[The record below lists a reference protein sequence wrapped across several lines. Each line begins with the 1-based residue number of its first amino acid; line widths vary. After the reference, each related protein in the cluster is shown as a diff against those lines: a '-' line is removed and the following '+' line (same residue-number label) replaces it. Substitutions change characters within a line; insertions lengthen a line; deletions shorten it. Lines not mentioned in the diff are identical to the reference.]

1 MERYDASEGEEE
13 VRLSA
18 ASQTERSG
26 LLGRGA
32 AGSSNKNKKN
42 KGKYDSGLG
51 ELDTDFDED
60 NEQVVFSVGET
71 KRPSGRDGAFG
82 NHYSQITPKS
92 YQFKALFRKNFKL
105 QVPFLIFQMN

>member
-26 LLGRGA
+26 LLGRG
-32 AGSSNKNKKN
+32 SSNKSKKN

-105 QVPFLIFQMN
+105 QVPFLIIQMS